1 MFGKAHVLP
10 IDPWAVL
17 PGATR
22 MREIDMTEPLT
33 PGYYTAHLE
42 LNRGYEDIIDE
53 RKVRFWVLPNKE
65 QTFIGLILL
74 IGLLLLLRTSLR
86 LSRHSV

>member
-1 MFGKAHVLP
+1 
-10 IDPWAVL
+10 
-17 PGATR
+17 

-53 RKVRFWVLPNKE
+53 RKVSFWVLPNKE